1 VHPRGVSRYSKRV
14 DRSVQT
20 DARAKPARPDS
31 GAGKRRLGSVTDAE
45 CVDFLQWALPRLGLR
60 WQGFRK
66 VRRQVCRRVSR
77 RIAELGLG
85 GADAYRS
92 YLEHKAQE
100 WDALAGLCR
109 VTISRFWRDRA
120 VFEALRDV
128 VLPAL
133 GPSVSAWSAGCAS
146 GEEPY
151 SLVLAAA
158 EARVEIHV
166 VATEVDPVLLER
178 ARRACYPKSSLRD
191 LPANLRARAFE
202 HGCLRPEYR
211 ERVDFL
217 RHDVRDGAPGGPFDL
232 TLCRNLVFTYYA
244 DELQREIGRD
254 LACSLRVD
262 GALVVGAHEALP
274 DGLDGVAPWPRAHG
288 VYRYRRE

>member
-1 VHPRGVSRYSKRV
+1 
-14 DRSVQT
+14 
-20 DARAKPARPDS
+20 
-31 GAGKRRLGSVTDAE
+31 VTDAE

-66 VRRQVCRRVSR
+66 VRRQVCRRVSA
-77 RIAELGLG
+77 RIADLGLDE
-85 GADAYRS
+85 ADAYRC
-92 YLEHKAQE
+92 YLERNMQE

-120 VFEALRDV
+120 TFEALRDL

-133 GPSVSAWSAGCAS
+133 GPAVFAWSAGCAS

-158 EARVEIHV
+158 EAGVEIHV
-166 VATEVDPVLLER
+166 VATDVDPVLLER
-178 ARRACYPKSSLRD
+178 ARRACYPDSSLRD

-202 HGCLRPEYR
+202 DGCLRPEYR
-211 ERVDFL
+211 EPVDFI
-217 RHDVRDGAPGGPFDL
+217 RSDVRDEAPGGPFDL

-244 DELQREIGRD
+244 DEVQREVGRH
-254 LACSLRVD
+254 LARSLRAE
-262 GALVVGAHEALP
+262 GALVVGAHEAMP
-274 DGLDGVAPWPRAHG
+274 GALDGFAPWPGAPG
-288 VYRYRRE
+288 AYRYAPSASAARA